1 MPGSWASEFLLPI
14 CVPSDYE
21 LDVDWPVL
29 FPDLPDDADD
39 EDDEDDGEEEELLR
53 IAA

>member
-1 MPGSWASEFLLPI
+1 MPGSWALEFLPAI
-14 CVPSDYE
+14 GVPSDYE
-21 LDVDWPVL
+21 LDENWPVL

-39 EDDEDDGEEEELLR
+39 GDDGEEEDFLR